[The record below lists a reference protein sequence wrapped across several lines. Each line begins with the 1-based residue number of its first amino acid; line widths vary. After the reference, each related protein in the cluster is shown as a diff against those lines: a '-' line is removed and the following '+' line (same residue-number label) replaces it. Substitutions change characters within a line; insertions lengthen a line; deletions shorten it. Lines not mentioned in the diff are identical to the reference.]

1 MMSRV
6 KPIILV
12 GMMGSGKS
20 TVAKILAHRYDCA
33 VWDSDVMIEN
43 ATQRSIPFLF
53 RHRGVRY
60 FRLLERRLVT
70 ACLRRLRGSVAV
82 VSLGGGAFCHDD
94 VRRLARLYGEVV
106 WLKTPPFVLVSRTTG
121 TNRPLLQGARRYR
134 QLRNLH
140 GRRVAHYAQ
149 AHHHID
155 TRRDDC
161 HAIARL
167 IGSRLH
173 HD

>member
-1 MMSRV
+1 MSRV
-6 KPIILV
+6 KTIILV

-20 TVAKILAHRYDCA
+20 TVAKILASHYECA
-33 VWDSDVMIEN
+33 VWDSDAMIES

-70 ACLRRLRGSVAV
+70 ACLKRLRGSVAV

-94 VRRLARLYGEVV
+94 VRRLARLYGEVI
-106 WLKTPPFVLVSRTTG
+106 WLKAPIFVLVSRTAG
-121 TNRPLLQGARRYR
+121 TNRPLLQGARRYH
-134 QLRNLH
+134 QLRVLL
-140 GRRVAHYAQ
+140 GRRVAHYTQ
-149 AHHHID
+149 AHHHVD
-155 TRRDDC
+155 THRDDC
-161 HAIARL
+161 HGIAR
-167 IGSRLH
+167 IIRSRLH